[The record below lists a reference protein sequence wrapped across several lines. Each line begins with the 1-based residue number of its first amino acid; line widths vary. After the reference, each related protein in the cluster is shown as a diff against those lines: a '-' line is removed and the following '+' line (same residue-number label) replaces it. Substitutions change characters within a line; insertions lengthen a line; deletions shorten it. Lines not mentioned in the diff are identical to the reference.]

1 MILQGSG
8 SWSSKLTWGSCVLT
22 VILILCFFSCVS
34 FHTIFLLFLVCHNLL
49 ILCRESYVPKI
60 LQILKDLYIHLIYNR
75 GINVK
80 CLWYDSLSK
89 LQLYTALRFK
99 GSHNAFHEI
108 TEYSYVRVLFK
119 NWRFKGQGWKG
130 MRTWWNF
137 ALWQFCSE
145 GLKWRIVYWMWYK
158 CLEGWFSYFYSGGS
172 SGPFLNSIELFK
184 ISEMQRN
191 SLIQKEF
198 SKV

>member
-1 MILQGSG
+1 MIEWKCMLSGKMILQGFG
-8 SWSSKLTWGSCVLT
+8 RWSSKLTWGSCFLT
-22 VILILCFFSCVS
+22 VILILSRCFFSCVS
-34 FHTIFLLFLVCHNLL
+34 FHTIFLLFLVCHNPL

-60 LQILKDLYIHLIYNR
+60 LKSLKDLYIHLIYNR

-108 TEYSYVRVLFK
+108 PEYSYVKVLFK

-145 GLKWRIVYWMWYK
+145 GLNDASTIKCDTNALRVDFRIFIV
-158 CLEGWFSYFYSGGS
+158 EDQAVHF
-172 SGPFLNSIELFK
+172 
-184 ISEMQRN
+184 
-191 SLIQKEF
+191 
-198 SKV
+198 

>member
-1 MILQGSG
+1 MVAEALNSPEGRVFWPSFWFCRG
-8 SWSSKLTWGSCVLT
+8 V
-22 VILILCFFSCVS
+22 FSLVCL
-34 FHTIFLLFLVCHNLL
+34 FIQFFLLFLVCHNPL

-60 LQILKDLYIHLIYNR
+60 LQSLKDLYIHLIYNR

-108 TEYSYVRVLFK
+108 PEYSYVKVLFK

-145 GLKWRIVYWMWYK
+145 GLKWRIVY
-158 CLEGWFSYFYSGGS
+158 
-172 SGPFLNSIELFK
+172 
-184 ISEMQRN
+184 
-191 SLIQKEF
+191 
-198 SKV
+198 